1 VGQKAGADDW
11 HNAHVIRRMGRYSAD
26 GRFEHQH
33 KESIDIASG
42 TDPNEHDARS
52 AIVELISHVKA
63 DPGSFVWLGL
73 VSPTHAELALVTDL
87 FGLEPLDVEDA
98 ANIAQRAKFELSQ
111 GKGFALLK
119 TLSYDGQSRDVTTG
133 QTSVFIGEWFA
144 ITVRYGTAGD
154 LTNVRE
160 RMSHSERL
168 RTHGPLAVLYAV
180 LDITVDSYLAVVEE
194 VHEDMREIE
203 QDVFS
208 MQPTAETTKNIY
220 HLKRENIAVS
230 QAVSPLVSAAQKFA
244 ADTYELIPA
253 ELEPFFADI
262 GEHILRVNDT
272 VESTDNALLT
282 MLMAS
287 TALQDLKQNT
297 DMRKI
302 SAWVAIAAVPTLTA
316 GIFGMNFKHMPELD
330 TTFGYPAVLFFMAVT
345 CGLLFRGFKK
355 SGWL

>member
-1 VGQKAGADDW
+1 M
-11 HNAHVIRRMGRYSAD
+11 IRRMGRYSAD
-26 GRFEHQH
+26 GQFEHQH
-33 KESIDIASG
+33 MPPIDIF
-42 TDPNEHDARS
+42 TDGDAAAHDARI
-52 AIVELISHVKA
+52 AITQLISHVKA

-73 VSPTHAELALVTDL
+73 VSPTKPELSLVTEL

-98 ANIAQRAKFELSQ
+98 ANVAQRAKFDLSA
-111 GKGFALLK
+111 GEGFALLK
-119 TLSYDGQSRDVTTG
+119 TLSYDANSREVTTG
-133 QTSVFIGEWFA
+133 QTSVFVGEWFA
-144 ITVRYGTAGD
+144 ITVRYGIAGD

-180 LDITVDSYLAVVEE
+180 MDITVDSYIAVAEE
-194 VHEDMREIE
+194 VHDDMRAIE

-208 MQPTAETTKNIY
+208 MQPTAQTTKNIY
-220 HLKRENIAVS
+220 QLKRENIAVS
-230 QAVSPLVSAAQKFA
+230 QAVSPLVGAAQRFA
-244 ADTYELIPA
+244 NETYESIPKQ
-253 ELEPFFADI
+253 LEPFFADI
-262 GEHILRVNDT
+262 GEHILRVNDI

-316 GIFGMNFKHMPELD
+316 GIFGMNFENMPELKSD
-330 TTFGYPAVLFFMAVT
+330 FGYPIVLIFMAVT

>member
-1 VGQKAGADDW
+1 M
-11 HNAHVIRRMGRYSAD
+11 IRRMGRYSAE
-26 GRFEHQH
+26 GQFEHQH
-33 KESIDIASG
+33 NSSIDIVTN
-42 TDPNEHDARS
+42 TDES
-52 AIVELISHVKA
+52 AIYARNVITELISHVKD

-73 VSPTHAELALVTDL
+73 VSPTPPELALVTEL

-98 ANIAQRAKFELSQ
+98 ANVSQRAKFDLSE
-111 GKGFALLK
+111 GEGFALLK
-119 TLSYDGQSRDVTTG
+119 TLAYDASSHEVTTG
-133 QTSVFIGEWFA
+133 QTSVFIGDWYA
-144 ITVRYGTAGD
+144 ITVRYGAAGD

-180 LDITVDSYLAVVEE
+180 MDITVDSYLAVAEE
-194 VHEDMREIE
+194 VHEDMRVIE
-203 QDVFS
+203 QEVFS
-208 MQPTAETTKNIY
+208 MQPAAETTKNIY
-220 HLKRENIAVS
+220 QLKRENIAVS
-230 QAVSPLVSAAQKFA
+230 QAVSPLVPAAQKFSNE
-244 ADTYELIPA
+244 TYESIPKQ
-253 ELEPFFADI
+253 LEPFFADI
-262 GEHILRVNDT
+262 GDHILRVNDN

-316 GIFGMNFKHMPELD
+316 GIFGMNFENMPELRSD
-330 TTFGYPAVLFFMAVT
+330 YGYPIVLIFMAVT

-355 SGWL
+355 NGWL

>member
-1 VGQKAGADDW
+1 
-11 HNAHVIRRMGRYSAD
+11 MGRYSAD
-26 GRFEHQH
+26 GQFEHQLKQSLH
-33 KESIDIASG
+33 FDKN
-42 TDPNEHDARS
+42 TDTSARDARAS
-52 AIVELISHVKA
+52 IAELIAQVKG

-73 VSPTHAELALVTDL
+73 VSPTQPELALVTEL

-98 ANIAQRAKFELSQ
+98 SNVAQRAKFDFSE
-111 GKGFALLK
+111 GEGFALLK
-119 TLSYDGQSRDVTTG
+119 TLSYDEASREVTTG

-144 ITVRYGTAGD
+144 ITMRYGDAGD

-208 MQPTAETTKNIY
+208 MQPSPVTTKNIY

-230 QAVSPLVSAAQKFA
+230 QAVSPLVNAAQKFA
-244 ADTYELIPA
+244 AESYESIPTQ
-253 ELEPFFADI
+253 LEPFFADI

-272 VESTDNALLT
+272 VASTDNALLT

-287 TALQDLKQNT
+287 TALQDFKQNT

-316 GIFGMNFKHMPELD
+316 GIYGMNFNEMPELSFR
-330 TTFGYPAVLFFMAVT
+330 FGYPAVLIFMAAV